1 MRTKSGNIA
10 NKFAASFSIEM
21 KKEERKQS
29 ASFLIH

>member
-10 NKFAASFSIEM
+10 SKFAAPFSFEM

-29 ASFLIH
+29 ASFLFR